1 MIILSFLLQLL
12 LNNYINYN
20 SYFYPLFPLIILIF
34 IDKNNKNKYLFT
46 CLLIGL
52 IYDILF
58 NNIYKLNV
66 LHKNSI
72 IKRKIQIR

>member
-34 IDKNNKNKYLFT
+34 IDKHNKNKYLFT

-52 IYDILF
+52 IYDIL
-58 NNIYKLNV
+58 L
-66 LHKNSI
+66 
-72 IKRKIQIR
+72 